1 MKLNLNGTIYSSI
14 NIPKLTDNYQDVC
27 ERVVSEEDMLIITAC
42 TNPQSTVSL
51 YVSSN
56 IGYKPF
62 TMGPWKTD
70 SRYLTD
76 LQLVNGLLMLVDVN
90 PNPTMKLH
98 NGGIYLYTIG
108 LDNLDE

>member
-1 MKLNLNGTIYSSI
+1 
-14 NIPKLTDNYQDVC
+14 
-27 ERVVSEEDMLIITAC
+27 MLIIAAC
-42 TNPQSTVSL
+42 VDPQSTVSL

-70 SRYLTD
+70 SKYLTD
-76 LQLVNGLLMLVDVN
+76 LQLVGGLLMLVDVH
-90 PNPTMKLH
+90 PNPSLRVH

-108 LDNLDE
+108 LEHLD